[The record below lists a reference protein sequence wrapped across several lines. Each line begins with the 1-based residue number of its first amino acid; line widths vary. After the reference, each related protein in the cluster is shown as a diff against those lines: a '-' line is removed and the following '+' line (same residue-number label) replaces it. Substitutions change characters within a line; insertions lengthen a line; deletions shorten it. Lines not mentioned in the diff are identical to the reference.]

1 MYSMMTKKQAAARLG
16 VSMSTLN
23 RLITKYNLPKYG
35 REGHKGIF
43 LREDDIIQFTKYKEI
58 K

>member
-1 MYSMMTKKQAAARLG
+1 MPPMITKKQAAARLG

-23 RLITKYNLPKYG
+23 RLITKHNLHKYG

-43 LREDDIIQFTKYKEI
+43 LREDDIIQLAKYKEI
-58 K
+58 N

>member
-1 MYSMMTKKQAAARLG
+1 MMTKKQAAARLG

-23 RLITKYNLPKYG
+23 RLITKHNLPKYG
-35 REGHKGIF
+35 REGHRGIF
-43 LREDDIIQFTKYKEI
+43 LREDDIIQFAKYKEI

>member
-1 MYSMMTKKQAAARLG
+1 MYAMMTKKQAANRLG

-23 RLITKYNLPKYG
+23 RLITKHNLRKYG

-43 LREDDIIQFTKYKEI
+43 LREDDIIQLTKYKEI
-58 K
+58 N

>member
-1 MYSMMTKKQAAARLG
+1 MMTKKQAANRLG

-23 RLITKYNLPKYG
+23 RLITKHNLRKYG

-43 LREDDIIQFTKYKEI
+43 LREDDIIQLTKYKEI
-58 K
+58 N